1 MDKNAIAFI
10 EAFLARHP
18 SINSA
23 VRVLVAAV
31 VTAVLLEAGLDS
43 VASEAVSVAP

>member
-1 MDKNAIAFI
+1 LNSVIIFV
-10 EAFLARHP
+10 EALLARHP
-18 SINSA
+18 SVNSA

-43 VASEAVSVAP
+43 VASEVVGVAP

>member
-1 MDKNAIAFI
+1 MEQVITYI

-23 VRVLVAAV
+23 VRVLVAAI
-31 VTAVLLEAGLDS
+31 VTAVLIEAGLDS
-43 VASEAVSVAP
+43 VASEVVGVAP